1 MIAIKKILCP
11 IDFSEV
17 SHNAIRYAKE
27 FACAMGAELILLHVV
42 EPITMTAETVPYVS
56 EAELERN
63 AKDELAVLA
72 QKECPETLTVKQLV
86 KVGVVPNTIIKVA
99 EQENVDFLVMGSH
112 GRTGLAHLL
121 LGSVT
126 EAVMRRAKLPIL
138 VVKETEKEFI
148 S

>member
-11 IDFSEV
+11 VDFSEV

-63 AKDELAVLA
+63 AKDELAALV
-72 QKECPETLTVKQLV
+72 QKECPRTLSVKPLV
-86 KVGVVPNTIIKVA
+86 KIGIAPDTIIKVA
-99 EQENVDFLVMGSH
+99 EQEDADILIMGSH
-112 GRTGLAHLL
+112 GRTGLTRLL

-138 VVKETEKEFI
+138 IVKQEEKEFV

>member
-17 SHNAIRYAKE
+17 SHNAILYGKE

-42 EPITMTAETVPYVS
+42 EPVTMTAETVPYVS
-56 EAELERN
+56 EVELERN
-63 AKDELAVLA
+63 AKEELSMLV
-72 QKECPETLTVKQLV
+72 QKECPSTLTVRQLV
-86 KVGVVPNTIIKVA
+86 KIGLAPDTIIRVA
-99 EQENVDFLVMGSH
+99 EEEDVDLLIMGSH
-112 GRTGLAHLL
+112 GRSGLSRLL

-138 VVKETEKEFI
+138 VVKQEEKEFVR
-148 S
+148 